1 MRLLLGLH
9 DVNLDSKDDEGH
21 TPLWLAAKN
30 GHSSVV
36 KLLLERNDVDPDT
49 SVDGDTPLTV
59 AVDNGH
65 EEVVRLL
72 LGKDNVDPNREKRG
86 ETLLF
91 QAASNGAIVQLL
103 LQQDSVDPNQP
114 NNTGWTPLMRAASQ
128 GHKAVV
134 RLLLTRKD
142 IKLGMQCHSTS

>member
-1 MRLLLGLH
+1 M
-9 DVNLDSKDDEGH
+9 
-21 TPLWLAAKN
+21 WLAAKN

-49 SVDGDTPLTV
+49 NVDGDTPLTV

-86 ETLLF
+86 ETPLF
-91 QAASNGAIVQLL
+91 RAAATGTVQLWNYYC
-103 LQQDSVDPNQP
+103 SETVSIRTNQ
-114 NNTGWTPLMRAASQ
+114 A
-128 GHKAVV
+128 
-134 RLLLTRKD
+134 
-142 IKLGMQCHSTS
+142 I